1 MLKILIRLLIV
12 CATLTFIVGVEA
24 QSAVNVQYAGVQDN
38 TLVLYQA
45 DGSSL
50 RVDNPDNQGLTNLA
64 WSPDGS
70 KLAYVLID
78 ADYNWHAMVVNADG
92 TNVTELNTGKL
103 EYGFPLAWTP
113 DGQIL
118 FAQAPTSLS
127 DTSYRVTLATIA
139 STADAVPTPL
149 GQVLFGVGC
158 GGGSS
163 LPADWQYWAETG
175 FGGSFLT
182 LQWTDYGVLYS
193 VMCGGAGYA
202 LLDPA
207 TGESRYVT
215 TVSFRF
221 NNNPNPED
229 NISRAKLSPDGT
241 LLVAIRTVYAE
252 PDPVESVVLVDL
264 TTGVITDVPTSMQPD
279 QVAWSASGDIYYVAR
294 TTADPDL
301 LDDLTPEQRA
311 RLDAMGTGFVIGSN
325 NVTVMQVD
333 VVSGEE
339 TFLTEGYA
347 HYVGR
352 MVEAFDGSLWI
363 SQIPNMDA
371 WLQGIGDGTI
381 DPLNDVGNL
390 QQLATAPVS
399 VFRLFNGEVERIADN
414 LNQFTLR
421 PE

>member
-50 RVDNPDNQGLTNLA
+50 RVDNPENQGLTNLA

-78 ADYNWHAMVVNADG
+78 ADYNSHLMVVNADG
-92 TNVTELNTGKL
+92 SNPVMLANTGRL
-103 EYGFPLAWTP
+103 EVSYPISWTSNQ
-113 DGQIL
+113 QIL
-118 FAQAPTSLS
+118 FAQQPANFGSEQYLI
-127 DTSYRVTLATIA
+127 TLAVIA
-139 STADAVPTPL
+139 PEANAPATLL
-149 GQVLFGVGC
+149 GQVPVGVGC
-158 GGGSS
+158 GGGSP
-163 LPADWQYWAETG
+163 LPADWQYWTETG
-175 FGGSFLT
+175 FGGSPMT
-182 LQWTDYGVLYS
+182 LQWTDFGVLYS
-193 VMCGGAGYA
+193 VTCGGTGYA

-207 TGESRYVT
+207 TGEPRYVT
-215 TVSFRF
+215 PVSFY
-221 NNNPNPED
+221 NGIPGADD

-241 LLVAIRTVYAE
+241 TLVAIRTIYAE

-264 TTGVITDVPTSMQPD
+264 ATGTITDVPTSLQPD
-279 QVAWSASGDIYYVAR
+279 QVAWSASGDIYYAVR
-294 TTADPDL
+294 TTADRDL
-301 LDDLTPEQRA
+301 LDDLTPDQRA

-352 MVEAFDGSLWI
+352 MVEASDGSLWI

-371 WLQGIGDGTI
+371 WLQAIGDGAI

-390 QQLATAPVS
+390 QQLGTAPVS
-399 VFRLFNGEVERIADN
+399 VFRLFNGEVERIAEN